1 MTCGATLRTI
11 YGSFPAVSCIA
22 MCAARIETRNDIRGC
37 ILMLYLLIDV
47 LLGAPAMLVWL
58 FVLMSFNAWR
68 SRRLMDRV
76 LAPYLLARGLC
87 LQTFQG
93 HVWRRRGRIGR
104 PRPGQVLPLGSLVV
118 LADGPATVSGAYR
131 GTGWFDGLGEDG
143 LVVRLVGQYVQPP
156 EQATGSSGPW
166 YAGRICSVGGVACG
180 PGVVPGGD
188 APLPEVGVGHTPDPD
203 LVIFTQ
209 DQVSL
214 LAWKGPDNPVTR
226 LLRARQ
232 VRALARDHRRE
243 DQVHRRARSTPN
255 WHASRPAWW
264 RYEAIGF
271 LPDRFTRVYWDRV
284 RNQPVKAP
292 MLYRTPEAREY
303 NRRHYSVPLSIIAL
317 IVIMFISALK
327 IARAWHR
334 SEPYHPLQG
343 GDVLLGMPR
352 RTTAIVSCVLGLAI
366 GVGAWVW
373 ATHRQ
378 FPQHQ
383 MTPASSRELQIAL
396 DNYWIGM
403 RYITGTTI
411 PYTMHVLGYSVYIL
425 VPLMFLTDF
434 FTLPEWVHTLMG
446 WPLVALFVTCGSLI
460 IIDTSYA
467 ERIAKRVDR
476 ELAE

>member
-1 MTCGATLRTI
+1 MLI
-11 YGSFPAVSCIA
+11 WLLAV
-22 MCAARIETRNDIRGC
+22 T
-37 ILMLYLLIDV
+37 
-47 LLGAPAMLVWL
+47 
-58 FVLMSFNAWR
+58 SFNAWR

-131 GTGWFDGLGEDG
+131 GTGRFDGLGEDG

-188 APLPEVGVGHTPDPD
+188 APLPETGVGHTPDPD
-203 LVIFTQ
+203 LVTFTR

-226 LLRARQ
+226 LLRAHQ
-232 VRALARDHRRE
+232 VRVLARDHRRE
-243 DQVHRRARSTPN
+243 DPVRRRKRPTPH
-255 WHASRPAWW
+255 WHASRRPAWW

-292 MLYRTPEAREY
+292 MRYRTPEAREY
-303 NRRHYSVPLSIIAL
+303 NRRHYAAPLYTIAL
-317 IVIMFISALK
+317 IVSILLAAFS
-327 IARAWHR
+327 IARAWRSSRPHR
-334 SEPYHPLQG
+334 PLQG
-343 GDVLLGMPR
+343 GYVLLDMSPL
-352 RTTAIVSCVLGLAI
+352 TSAIVSFVLGLAI
-366 GVGAWVW
+366 GIGTWAW

-378 FPQHQ
+378 FPQHH
-383 MTPASSRELQIAL
+383 MTPASSRELQTAL

-411 PYTMHVLGYSVYIL
+411 PYTIHVLGYTALFL
-425 VPLMFLTDF
+425 VPLRFITDCL
-434 FTLPEWVHTLMG
+434 TLPEGVNTFLH
-446 WPLVALFVTCGSLI
+446 WPTFVLFMINYVLPLIDIFYGSSI
-460 IIDTSYA
+460 S
-467 ERIAKRVDR
+467 KRLDR

>member
-1 MTCGATLRTI
+1 
-11 YGSFPAVSCIA
+11 
-22 MCAARIETRNDIRGC
+22 
-37 ILMLYLLIDV
+37 MLYLLVDV
-47 LLGAPAMLVWL
+47 LLGAPAMLIWL
-58 FVLMSFNAWR
+58 FAVTSFNAWR

-243 DQVHRRARSTPN
+243 DPVRRRTQPTPN

-271 LPDRFTRVYWDRV
+271 LPDRFTRVYWDRI
-284 RNQPVKAP
+284 RNRPVKAP
-292 MLYRTPEAREY
+292 MRYRTPEAREY
-303 NRRHYSVPLSIIAL
+303 NRRHYSVPIYTTAL
-317 IVIMFISALK
+317 IVSILLAAFY

-334 SEPYHPLQG
+334 SRPHRPLQG
-343 GDVLLGMPR
+343 GEVLLDMPPL
-352 RTTAIVSCVLGLAI
+352 TSAIVSCVLGLAI
-366 GVGAWVW
+366 GIGAWAW

-378 FPQHQ
+378 FPQHH
-383 MTPASSRELQIAL
+383 MTPASSRELQTAL
-396 DNYWIGM
+396 DNYLIGM

-411 PYTMHVLGYSVYIL
+411 PYTIHVLGYTAL
-425 VPLMFLTDF
+425 VLLPLRFIIDF
-434 FTLPEWVHTLMG
+434 STLPEWANICLG
-446 WPLVALFVTCGSLI
+446 WPFFVLFMTSYVLSLI
-460 IIDTSYA
+460 DIFYGGS
-467 ERIAKRVDR
+467 IANRLDR

>member
-1 MTCGATLRTI
+1 
-11 YGSFPAVSCIA
+11 
-22 MCAARIETRNDIRGC
+22 MCAARIETGDDISGGV
-37 ILMLYLLIDV
+37 LMLYLLIDV
-47 LLGAPAMLVWL
+47 VLGSPAILVWL

-68 SRRLMDRV
+68 SRRLMDHV

-156 EQATGSSGPW
+156 EQTTGSSGPW
-166 YAGRICSVGGVACG
+166 YAGRICSVGGLACG

-214 LAWKGPDNPVTR
+214 L
-226 LLRARQ
+226 
-232 VRALARDHRRE
+232 
-243 DQVHRRARSTPN
+243 
-255 WHASRPAWW
+255 
-264 RYEAIGF
+264 
-271 LPDRFTRVYWDRV
+271 PDRFTRVYWDRV

-292 MLYRTPEAREY
+292 MRYRTPEAREY
-303 NRRHYSVPLSIIAL
+303 NRRHYSVPLYITAM
-317 IVIMFISALK
+317 IVIIFISALK

-334 SEPYHPLQG
+334 SRPHPPLQG

-467 ERIAKRVDR
+467 ERIAKRLDR

>member
-1 MTCGATLRTI
+1 M
-11 YGSFPAVSCIA
+11 V
-22 MCAARIETRNDIRGC
+22 
-37 ILMLYLLIDV
+37 YLLVDV
-47 LLGAPAMLVWL
+47 VLGAPAVLIWL
-58 FVLMSFNAWR
+58 LAVTSFNAWR

-131 GTGWFDGLGEDG
+131 GTGRFDGLGEEG

-156 EQATGSSGPW
+156 AQTTGSSGPW

-188 APLPEVGVGHTPDPD
+188 APLPETGVGHTPDPD
-203 LVIFTQ
+203 LVTFTQ

-226 LLRARQ
+226 LLRAHH
-232 VRALARDHRRE
+232 VRVLASDHRRE
-243 DQVHRRARSTPN
+243 DPVRSRKRPTPH
-255 WHASRPAWW
+255 WHASRRPAWW

-284 RNQPVKAP
+284 RSQPVKAP
-292 MLYRTPEAREY
+292 MRYRTPEAREY
-303 NRRHYSVPLSIIAL
+303 NRRHYAAPLYTIAL
-317 IVIMFISALK
+317 IVIIFISALK
-327 IARAWHR
+327 IARAWRSSRPHR
-334 SEPYHPLQG
+334 PLQG
-343 GDVLLGMPR
+343 GYVLLDMPPL
-352 RTTAIVSCVLGLAI
+352 TSAIVSFVLGLAI
-366 GVGAWVW
+366 GIGAWAW

-378 FPQHQ
+378 FPQHH
-383 MTPASSRELQIAL
+383 MTPASSRELQTAL

-411 PYTMHVLGYSVYIL
+411 PYTIHALGYTALFL
-425 VPLMFLTDF
+425 VPLRFITDCL
-434 FTLPEWVHTLMG
+434 TLPAGVNTFLH
-446 WPLVALFVTCGSLI
+446 WPSFVLFMINYVLPLIDIFYGSSI
-460 IIDTSYA
+460 S
-467 ERIAKRVDR
+467 KRLNR

>member
-22 MCAARIETRNDIRGC
+22 MCAARIETRDDISGC
-37 ILMLYLLIDV
+37 VLMLYLLVDV
-47 LLGAPAMLVWL
+47 LLGAPAILVWL

-131 GTGWFDGLGEDG
+131 GTGWFDRLGEDG

-243 DQVHRRARSTPN
+243 DPVRRRARSTPN
-255 WHASRPAWW
+255 WHACRPAWW

-292 MLYRTPEAREY
+292 MRYRTPEAREY
-303 NRRHYSVPLSIIAL
+303 NRRHYSVPLYITAL
-317 IVIMFISALK
+317 IVIIFISALK

-334 SEPYHPLQG
+334 SEPYRPLQG
-343 GDVLLGMPR
+343 GDVLLGMPPTDHSDRQLRPRPRHR
-352 RTTAIVSCVLGLAI
+352 RRRMGLGHPPAIPPTPNDPGQQPRTPNRPRQLLDRHAI
-366 GVGAWVW
+366 HHRNYHPLHHACPRLQRLHPGA
-373 ATHRQ
+373 AHA
-378 FPQHQ
+378 PH
-383 MTPASSRELQIAL
+383 
-396 DNYWIGM
+396 
-403 RYITGTTI
+403 
-411 PYTMHVLGYSVYIL
+411 
-425 VPLMFLTDF
+425 
-434 FTLPEWVHTLMG
+434 
-446 WPLVALFVTCGSLI
+446 
-460 IIDTSYA
+460 
-467 ERIAKRVDR
+467 
-476 ELAE
+476 

>member
-1 MTCGATLRTI
+1 
-11 YGSFPAVSCIA
+11 
-22 MCAARIETRNDIRGC
+22 
-37 ILMLYLLIDV
+37 MLYLLVGLV
-47 LLGAPAMLVWL
+47 LFGVVLVWL
-58 FVLMSFNAWR
+58 LAVASFNAWR

-87 LQTFQG
+87 LPTFQG
-93 HVWRRRGRIGR
+93 HVWRRRSRIGR
-104 PRPGQVLPLGSLVV
+104 PRPGQILSLGSLVV

-131 GTGWFDGLGEDG
+131 GTGRFDGLGEDG

-156 EQATGSSGPW
+156 EQAAGSTGPW
-166 YAGRICSVGGVACG
+166 YAGRICSVGGTACS

-203 LVIFTQ
+203 LVTFTQ

-226 LLRARQ
+226 LLRARR

-243 DQVHRRARSTPN
+243 DPIRRRTRPTPH

-264 RYEAIGF
+264 RYEAIGY

-292 MLYRTPEAREY
+292 MRYRTPEARDY
-303 NRRHYSVPLSIIAL
+303 NRRHYAASIYTTAL
-317 IVIMFISALK
+317 IVTILLVVFR

-334 SEPYHPLQG
+334 SRPHRPLQG
-343 GDVLLGMPR
+343 GEVLLGMPPL
-352 RTTAIVSCVLGLAI
+352 TSEIVCCVLGLALGI
-366 GVGAWVW
+366 GTWVW
-373 ATHRQ
+373 ATRRQ
-378 FPQHQ
+378 FPQHL
-383 MTPASSRELQIAL
+383 MTPASNRELQTAL
-396 DNYWIGM
+396 DNFYIVM

-411 PYTMHVLGYSVYIL
+411 PYTIHVLAYTAL
-425 VPLMFLTDF
+425 VLMAAYPFIDDF
-434 FTLPEWVHTLMG
+434 FTLPDWFKTYLTWPILIFAVIGMG
-446 WPLVALFVTCGSLI
+446 ISLI
-460 IIDTSYA
+460 DAFYGGW
-467 ERIAKRVDR
+467 IAHCLDR

>member
-1 MTCGATLRTI
+1 
-11 YGSFPAVSCIA
+11 
-22 MCAARIETRNDIRGC
+22 MCAARIETGDDISGGV
-37 ILMLYLLIDV
+37 LMLYLLIDV
-47 LLGAPAMLVWL
+47 VLGSPAILVWL

-156 EQATGSSGPW
+156 EQTTGSSGPW
-166 YAGRICSVGGVACG
+166 YAGRICSVGGLACG

-243 DQVHRRARSTPN
+243 DQVRRRARPTPS

-292 MLYRTPEAREY
+292 MRYRTPEAREY
-303 NRRHYSVPLSIIAL
+303 NRRHYSVPLYITAM
-317 IVIMFISALK
+317 IVIIFISALK
-327 IARAWHR
+327 MARAWHR
-334 SEPYHPLQG
+334 SRPHRPLQG
-343 GDVLLGMPR
+343 GDVLLGMPP

-366 GVGAWVW
+366 GVGAWV
-373 ATHRQ
+373 
-378 FPQHQ
+378 
-383 MTPASSRELQIAL
+383 
-396 DNYWIGM
+396 
-403 RYITGTTI
+403 
-411 PYTMHVLGYSVYIL
+411 
-425 VPLMFLTDF
+425 
-434 FTLPEWVHTLMG
+434 
-446 WPLVALFVTCGSLI
+446 
-460 IIDTSYA
+460 
-467 ERIAKRVDR
+467 
-476 ELAE
+476 

>member
-1 MTCGATLRTI
+1 
-11 YGSFPAVSCIA
+11 
-22 MCAARIETRNDIRGC
+22 
-37 ILMLYLLIDV
+37 MLYLLMDV
-47 LLGAPAMLVWL
+47 LLGAPVLLVWL
-58 FVLMSFNAWR
+58 LAVVSFNAWR

-131 GTGWFDGLGEDG
+131 GTGWFDGLGKDG

-156 EQATGSSGPW
+156 EQATESSGPW

-188 APLPEVGVGHTPDPD
+188 APLPEVGVGHTPDPG

-243 DQVHRRARSTPN
+243 DQVRRRTRPMPN

-303 NRRHYSVPLSIIAL
+303 NRRHYSVPIYTIVL
-317 IVIMFISALK
+317 IVSILLAAFN

-334 SEPYHPLQG
+334 SRPHRPLQG
-343 GDVLLGMPR
+343 GDVLLGMPP
-352 RTTAIVSCVLGLAI
+352 RTSAIVSCVLGLAI
-366 GVGAWVW
+366 GIGTWVW

-378 FPQHQ
+378 FPQRH
-383 MTPASSRELQIAL
+383 MTPASSRELQTAL

-411 PYTMHVLGYSVYIL
+411 PYTIHVLGYTAFVL
-425 VPLMFLTDF
+425 LPLMFIIDF
-434 FTLPEWVHTLMG
+434 FTLPEWVHTYLS
-446 WPLVALFVTCGSLI
+446 WPFLALLITCMDLPLIDIFYGGS
-460 IIDTSYA
+460 
-467 ERIAKRVDR
+467 IAKRLNR